1 MWYKKG
7 LKHTQATF
15 NLEESLKFTQQK
27 SYTHYSSRV
36 QTKPLKHTVNQKHTN
51 KQYTKRFERSC
62 KRTGEPT
69 VLAGIKVNIN
79 INKIKNNNY
88 NTSPQPCPS
97 LSWGKGVDT
106 RGGISKCK
114 VANLGSFQTQTELG
128 FH

>member
-1 MWYKKG
+1 MYET
-7 LKHTQATF
+7 HTSYSQ
-15 NLEESLKFTQQK
+15 LQKSSKVTQQK
-27 SYTHYSSRV
+27 SYTHYSSTLL
-36 QTKPLKHTVNQKHTN
+36 TKPVRHTVNQKHTN
-51 KQYTKRFERSC
+51 KQYIKRSERSC

-69 VLAGIKVNIN
+69 VLAGITVNIN

-97 LSWGKGVDT
+97 PSWGKGVDM

-114 VANLGSFQTQTELG
+114 VANMGSFQTQTELG